1 MKSINKEKVSTKQKQ
16 IALNAKRLPDVSFT
30 SIAYQ
35 MDLDWLYE
43 AYRQTRKDG
52 AVGVDGIT
60 AEEYEK
66 KLKENLS
73 NLLDRAKSGRYK
85 APPVRRV
92 YIPKG
97 NGKELRPLGIP
108 TFEDKILQRAVKMLI
123 EPIYEQD
130 FYDCSYGFRP
140 NRSQHG
146 ALQKFWE
153 EAMCTKGWVI
163 DLDIRKYFDSINHK
177 KLMEILKQ
185 RVSDGVI
192 VRLIGKWLNAG
203 IMEEKNLHYDETGT
217 PQGGVISPLLSNI
230 YLHEVLDKWF
240 INEVQPRMKG
250 RSYIVRFADDAV
262 MGFKYEED
270 VKRVMKV
277 LPKRL
282 EKYILKLNQEKTKV
296 VKFRM
301 PLNEDENDIGI
312 INFLGFTH
320 YWGKSR
326 RGYRVIMKKTE
337 KKRLARALKEINKWC
352 RENRH
357 LKIREQYVQLSKKL
371 QGHYGYYGI
380 TPNRRAINVF
390 FHNVEGIWFKW
401 INRRSWK
408 RYLIW
413 EKFVFLM
420 KNVYQLP
427 KPRIVHSVYSAKL

>member
-1 MKSINKEKVSTKQKQ
+1 MKSIIKEKVSTKQKQ

-30 SIAYQ
+30 SIAYH
-35 MDLDWLYE
+35 MDLGWLYE

-60 AEEYEK
+60 AGEYEK
-66 KLKENLS
+66 NLKENLS

-85 APPVRRV
+85 ASPVRRV

-130 FYDCSYGFRP
+130 FYNCSYGFRP
-140 NRSQHG
+140 NKSQHG

-153 EAMCTKGWVI
+153 EAMGTKGWVI
-163 DLDIRKYFDSINHK
+163 DLDMRKYFDSINHK

-185 RVSDGVI
+185 RVNDGVI
-192 VRLIGKWLNAG
+192 IRLIGKWLNAG
-203 IMEEKNLHYDETGT
+203 IMEEKNLHYNETGT

-230 YLHEVLDKWF
+230 YLHEVMDKWF
-240 INEVQPRMKG
+240 INEVKPRMKG
-250 RSYIVRFADDAV
+250 RVYMVRFADDAV
-262 MGFKYEED
+262 MGFRYEKDAE
-270 VKRVMKV
+270 RVMKV

-282 EKYILKLNQEKTKV
+282 EKYGLKLNLEKTKV
-296 VKFRM
+296 VKFRI
-301 PLNEDENDIGI
+301 PLNKDDDIGT

-326 RGYRVIMKKTE
+326 RGNNVIMKKTE
-337 KKRLARALKEINKWC
+337 KKRFARALKEINEWC
-352 RENRH
+352 KKNRH
-357 LKIREQYVQLSKKL
+357 LKMKVQCEKLRKKI

-380 TPNRRAINVF
+380 TPNGRAITIF
-390 FHNVEGIWFKW
+390 FHSVGRIWFKW
-401 INRRSWK
+401 VNRRGRKDS
-408 RYLIW
+408 LNW
-413 EKFVFLM
+413 EKFTFLL

>member
-1 MKSINKEKVSTKQKQ
+1 MKSIIREKVSTKQKQ
-16 IALNAKRLPDVSFT
+16 IALNAKRLPEVSFT
-30 SIAYQ
+30 SVTYH
-35 MDLDWLYE
+35 MDLGWLYE

-52 AVGVDGIT
+52 AVGVDGVT

-66 KLKENLS
+66 NLKENLS

-85 APPVRRV
+85 ASPVRRV

-97 NGKELRPLGIP
+97 DGKELRPLGIP

-130 FYDCSYGFRP
+130 FYNCSYGFRP
-140 NRSQHG
+140 NKSQHD
-146 ALQKFWE
+146 ALQNFWK
-153 EAMCTKGWVI
+153 EAMDTNGWVI
-163 DLDIRKYFDSINHK
+163 DLDIRKYFDSISHK

-185 RVSDGVI
+185 RVSDGVVI
-192 VRLIGKWLNAG
+192 RLIGKWLNAG
-203 IMEEKNLHYDETGT
+203 IMEEKNLYYNEAGT

-240 INEVQPRMKG
+240 IHEVQPRMKG
-250 RSYIVRFADDAV
+250 RAYIIRFADDAV
-262 MGFKYEED
+262 LGFRCEED
-270 VKRVMKV
+270 ADRVMKV

-282 EKYILKLNQEKTKV
+282 EKYGLKLNSEKTKI

-301 PLNEDENDIGI
+301 PLNKYENNVGT

-326 RGYRVIMKKTE
+326 KGNHVIMKKTE
-337 KKRLARALKEINKWC
+337 KKRFARALKRINEWC

-357 LKIREQYVQLSKKL
+357 LKMNEQCSQLRKKL

-380 TPNRRAINVF
+380 TPNGRAVNVF
-390 FHNVEGIWFKW
+390 FCRVKQIWFKW
-401 INRRSWK
+401 LNRRGWNGFINWK
-408 RYLIW
+408 KFAYLTD
-413 EKFVFLM
+413 K
-420 KNVYQLP
+420 VYQLP
-427 KPRIVHSVYSAKL
+427 KPRVVHSIYSANL